1 MKTRII
7 QSALLFAFLGTALTA
22 CVNGDDYNTPNL
34 ECSETSL
41 VKTKEVSEIPAA
53 ATVAQYLGD
62 DVIEAY
68 VTSSDE
74 GGNFYK
80 SISFQTLDGSK
91 AFSVPVDVTSTFINF
106 SPGRK
111 VMIKMKDLYTDI
123 RDGGMRIGGVYVSNG
138 SAQVGRMTA
147 GQYASALNRS
157 CTVVSEE
164 DLVQHV
170 TIAEAKTDAM
180 INKLIEIDAV
190 QFSNA
195 AITTTYYNAAQDL
208 GGATNHLLED
218 AGGNTV
224 IFRTSSFANY
234 AYKPVA
240 PGRGSVRGVMT
251 KFGSD
256 YQFVARTENDIK
268 LDGERIN
275 AFYVEDFQAAIDN
288 TNLNLPGWTN
298 FAESGTKLWREEV
311 FSGNGYAEFSSF
323 GSGNALNVAWLVS
336 PAINLD
342 ATTNEFMTFRT
353 AQHHLDVDSPDNSL
367 TVYVSTNFDGTNVL
381 AATWTPVTVTLPTQ
395 STAWY
400 AFVSSGVVDLSS
412 YSGNIHVA
420 FKFKGSGTNT
430 TLDGAFQ
437 VDDLKVFG
445 N

>member
-7 QSALLFAFLGTALTA
+7 KSALLFAFLGSSLTA
-22 CVNGDDYNTPNL
+22 CVNGDDYNIPNL
-34 ECSETSL
+34 ECSETTL

-53 ATVAQYLGD
+53 ANVAQYLND
-62 DVIEAY
+62 EVIEAY

-91 AFSVPVDVTSTFINF
+91 AFSVPVDVTSTFTNF
-106 SPGRK
+106 EPGRK
-111 VMIKMKDLYTDI
+111 VFIKMKDLYTDI

-138 SAQVGRMTA
+138 SAQVGRLTES
-147 GQYASALNRS
+147 QYRKTLNRS
-157 CTVVSEE
+157 CATVNEN

-170 TIAEAKTDAM
+170 TIAQAKSDAM

-190 QFSNA
+190 QFSNV

-218 AGGNTV
+218 ADGNSV

-234 AYKPVA
+234 AHKPVA
-240 PGRGSVRGVMT
+240 TGRGKVRGVMT

-256 YQFVARTENDIK
+256 YQFVARTERDIMLTNDR
-268 LDGERIN
+268 LN
-275 AFYVEDFQAAIDN
+275 AFFSEDFQTAIDN
-288 TNLNLPGWTN
+288 TNLNIPGWVN
-298 FAESGTKLWREEV
+298 FAESGTKLWKEEV

-342 ATTNEFMTFRT
+342 ATSNEFFTFRT
-353 AQHHLDVDSPDNSL
+353 AQHHLDADAPQNSL
-367 TVYVSTNFDGTNVL
+367 KVYVSTDFNGTNVL
-381 AATWTPVTVTLPTQ
+381 TATWTEVTVTLPTQ

-400 AFVSSGVVDLSS
+400 QFVSSGAVDLSS
-412 YSGNIHVA
+412 YSGNVYVA
-420 FKFKGSGTNT
+420 FKFTGSGTNT
-430 TLDGAFQ
+430 LYDGAFQ
-437 VDDLKVFG
+437 VDDLKVYG